1 MIPYLQICASQANQ
15 TGLPVMRAMPLA
27 FPQEPACWGFE
38 EQYMLGNALLVA
50 PVIRPD
56 GQVKLYL
63 PAGVWY
69 DLWSGEHLEGPAF
82 IDKQVPLED
91 IPVYAREGTWLP
103 LGKAVQ
109 HTGQIDTGKP
119 VEEIWTFGR
128 LNQEIPGYPE
138 IHHNSK
144 PGELVKHCVI

>member
-1 MIPYLQICASQANQ
+1 
-15 TGLPVMRAMPLA
+15 
-27 FPQEPACWGFE
+27 
-38 EQYMLGNALLVA
+38 MLGNALLVA
-50 PVIRPD
+50 PAIRPD

-69 DLWSGEHLEGPAF
+69 DLWSGKHLEGPAF